1 MTLTRA
7 GSRQFITRK
16 WGPGHSGSIARDGDA
31 PAGYRPGVRKVT
43 TPGIA
48 AVLRERQM
56 LEELDNLAAATR
68 AEVAVARATNSRA

>member
-1 MTLTRA
+1 
-7 GSRQFITRK
+7 
-16 WGPGHSGSIARDGDA
+16 
-31 PAGYRPGVRKVT
+31 VRKVT